1 LLTGQRRTIIVAATT
16 PGFFLDLLKSQFV
29 ELSKRYNLVLCCPAA
44 SELQKFCAD
53 NNILLEPLN
62 IRRKPSI
69 VSDVRVT
76 IAVTHIIRKY
86 RPALVMTYNPKAGF
100 VFALAKTF
108 YRRELF
114 VHNFTG
120 LIFPYAGG
128 LKRLIL
134 ASFDKFVLYTAD
146 VCVAESD
153 GVAVQLRSLNVSS
166 ANIVKIGDGNV
177 AGVDFSRFHFPDS
190 ELRKQARDSLG
201 LVSEEI
207 MCIFVG
213 RITPDKGVLELIDA
227 FSQVKLD
234 RPELR
239 LLLAG
244 DADDNLEYYAAF
256 ENAITDQSGI
266 SHLGKRT
273 DIPALM
279 QAADFVVLPT
289 RREGFSNTGL
299 EAQASGVPLLINDVP
314 GASET
319 LSGEGLGVLMSG
331 NGADSIADGIREM
344 LVYIKDV
351 DATKK
356 YACAKRIK
364 KAYSRDQVTVNYL
377 SFVEKMLG

>member
-1 LLTGQRRTIIVAATT
+1 MITSQSSTIIIAAST
-16 PGFFLDLLKSQFV
+16 PIFFLDLLKNQFV
-29 ELSKRYNLVLCCPAA
+29 ELSKLYNLVLCCPVA
-44 SELQKFCAD
+44 SELQEFCAD
-53 NNILLEPLN
+53 NNILFEPIN
-62 IRRKPSI
+62 IRRKPSL

-76 IAVTHIIRKY
+76 IAVTRIIRKH

-100 VFALAKTF
+100 VFALAQCF
-108 YRRELF
+108 CRRTLF

-120 LIFPYAGG
+120 LIFPYVGG
-128 LKRLIL
+128 IKKFFL

-153 GVAVQLRSLNVSS
+153 GVAIQLSSLNISR

-177 AGVDFSRFHFPDS
+177 AGVDFSRFDYPDS
-190 ELRKQARDSLG
+190 KLRKQARDSLG
-201 LVSEEI
+201 LFSEEI
-207 MCIFVG
+207 VCLFVG
-213 RITPDKGVLELIDA
+213 RITPDKGVLELIEA

-244 DADDNLEYYAAF
+244 DTDDNPDYYTAF
-256 ENAITDQSGI
+256 ENAIADHPGI
-266 SHLGKRT
+266 LHLGKRT
-273 DIPALM
+273 DIPVLM

-314 GASET
+314 GVSET
-319 LSGEGLGVLMSG
+319 LRGEGLGIVMSG
-331 NGADSIADGIREM
+331 NGTNSIVDGIREM
-344 LVYIKDV
+344 LVYISDI

-356 YACAKRIK
+356 YACAKRIE
-364 KAYSRDQVTVNYL
+364 KAYSRDQVTANYL
-377 SFVEKMLG
+377 SFVEKILN